1 MHTVNP
7 KTTLGVPVLPPAFV
21 SEAGTRLRSFVGRI
35 HRAMAPPPV
44 QILEAALSLLDHRA
58 LVALCA
64 TGVPEALTKKMTIV
78 ELADQLDADHDRLE
92 RLVRF
97 GAARGWLRID
107 RRGLVRPNAVT
118 EFLGSEHPGG
128 WRCWVDF
135 VAGEEILNA
144 VAALDCRDDGD
155 GFAAANGAPFFEWM
169 EGHPDRWSTFDE
181 AMAAGARMHA
191 LTLDAAIDWD
201 GATTLCDVGGG
212 TGELARVLLDRH
224 PDWRAVV
231 FDLPAVT
238 ARAVEHPRLEAVGG
252 DAFVEVPSGF
262 DVYLMVNVL
271 HDWDDEA
278 CVRLLTNTGAASP
291 GSRIIVVDSNRTI
304 VPRDDLAIRADVLMA
319 ALTNGG
325 QERSTEH
332 FAELGRRAGLD
343 LVRTTRLVSG
353 DFAHEFGVG

>member
-1 MHTVNP
+1 MT
-7 KTTLGVPVLPPAFV
+7 
-21 SEAGTRLRSFVGRI
+21 
-35 HRAMAPPPV
+35 
-44 QILEAALSLLDHRA
+44 AADLADLLD
-58 LVALCA
+58 VDP
-64 TGVPEALTKKMTIV
+64 G
-78 ELADQLDADHDRLE
+78 RLE

-97 GAARGWLRID
+97 AAARGWLRID

-118 EFLGSEHPGG
+118 EFLRAEHPAG
-128 WRCWVDF
+128 WRHWVDF
-135 VAGEEILNA
+135 VAGDEIVKA

-155 GFAAANGAPFFEWM
+155 GFAVANGEPFFEWM

-201 GATTLCDVGGG
+201 RAKSLCDVGGG

-224 PDWRAVV
+224 ADWRAVV
-231 FDLPAVT
+231 FDLPTVI

-262 DVYLMVNVL
+262 DVYLLVNVL
-271 HDWDDEA
+271 HDWDDDSCA
-278 CVRLLTNTGAASP
+278 QLLTKTAAAASP

-304 VPRDDLAIRADVLMA
+304 VPRDDIAIRADVLMA

-325 QERSTEH
+325 QERSTDQ

-343 LVRTTRLVSG
+343 LVRTSPLVSG
-353 DFAHEFGVG
+353 DYAHEFRVA